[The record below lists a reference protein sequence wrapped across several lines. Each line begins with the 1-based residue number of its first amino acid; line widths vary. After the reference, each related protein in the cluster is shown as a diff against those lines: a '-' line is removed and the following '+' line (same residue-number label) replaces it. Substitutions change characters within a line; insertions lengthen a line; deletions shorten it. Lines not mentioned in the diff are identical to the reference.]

1 MQEAG
6 PCFVGNTTWCDG
18 WCTKLENLCF
28 MESSSCYSA
37 QSYTLSI
44 RASSLMLP
52 NFLIFQKK
60 LEIWTFYMNM
70 KFTHF
75 HQFSTSYDVMVAFS
89 RDSDLLYLTH
99 WFLFLLLSSLEMN
112 FLDIPYG
119 CAFSLSSEPAN
130 HFAHSLLLFLPMM
143 SCTTFIYIY
152 SVPPT
157 RQ

>member
-1 MQEAG
+1 MFCRQHNMVWWMVYQIGELVLHGKQQLLLSSVLYLVNQGFKPNVAK
-6 PCFVGNTTWCDG
+6 FSNFSKETR
-18 WCTKLENLCF
+18 NL
-28 MESSSCYSA
+28 
-37 QSYTLSI
+37 
-44 RASSLMLP
+44 
-52 NFLIFQKK
+52 NFLH
-60 LEIWTFYMNM
+60 EYE
-70 KFTHF
+70 FTHF

-143 SCTTFIYIY
+143 SCTTVIYIY